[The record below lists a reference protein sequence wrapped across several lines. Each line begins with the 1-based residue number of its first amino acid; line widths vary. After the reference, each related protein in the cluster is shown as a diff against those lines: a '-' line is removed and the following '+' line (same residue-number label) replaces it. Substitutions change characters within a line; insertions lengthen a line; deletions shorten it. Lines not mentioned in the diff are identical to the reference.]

1 VLLRDVNLTMAAA
14 TAPAIQAAAIAED
27 RAEYPDPHMFATVMP
42 AYGLWLRHVRHVTLL
57 RVQFTGGA
65 GDPRPMLL
73 AGVDADFSCE
83 AG

>member
-1 VLLRDVNLTMAAA
+1 
-14 TAPAIQAAAIAED
+14 
-27 RAEYPDPHMFATVMP
+27 
-42 AYGLWLRHVRHVTLL
+42 VTLL